1 MEFAVAGIEDIKWSS
16 LPFKCLT
23 IPDEHREVVLAL
35 AEARTHA
42 EAGAHAEADAE
53 ADTEADAE
61 ADAEANADADA
72 DADTEDHIS
81 QAPDVAFD
89 DLIEGKGRGLVVLL
103 QYGSPSHFDLDMLT
117 CTWGR
122 KDSDS

>member
-35 AEARTHA
+35 AEARTR
-42 EAGAHAEADAE
+42 AEADAE
-53 ADTEADAE
+53 AD
-61 ADAEANADADA
+61 ADADA
-72 DADTEDHIS
+72 DADAEDHTS

-89 DLIEGKGRGLVVLL
+89 DFVKGKGRGLVVLL

-117 CTWGR
+117 CI
-122 KDSDS
+122 